1 MKKYKNIQ
9 ERIIQIRNKMKE
21 IESIDRNYFID
32 SNWKILQKE
41 LKELIK
47 EKSRQDSGFNNN
59 ISNENQL
66 FLDKEQK
73 DLDEIINNLIE
84 LTEKLKNKR
93 ALLKNEFRL
102 RNLKCSQSERI
113 YNKYAESINILN
125 NIRK

>member
-21 IESIDRNYFID
+21 IESIDKNYFID
-32 SNWKILQKE
+32 SKWKILQKE

-93 ALLKNEFRL
+93 ASLKNEFSL
-102 RNLKCSQSERI
+102 RNIKCSQSERI

>member
-1 MKKYKNIQ
+1 
-9 ERIIQIRNKMKE
+9 MKE

-32 SNWKILQKE
+32 SKWKILQKE

-47 EKSRQDSGFNNN
+47 EKSRQDSGFDNN

-93 ALLKNEFRL
+93 ASLKNEFRL

>member
-1 MKKYKNIQ
+1 MKNIKIQ

-21 IESIDRNYFID
+21 IESINRNYFID
-32 SNWKILQKE
+32 SKWKILQKE

-93 ALLKNEFRL
+93 ASLKNEFRL

-125 NIRK
+125 SIRK

>member
-1 MKKYKNIQ
+1 MKNIQ
-9 ERIIQIRNKMKE
+9 KRIIQIRNKMKE
-21 IESIDRNYFID
+21 IESINRNYFID
-32 SNWKILQKE
+32 SKWKILQKE
-41 LKELIK
+41 LKELIR

-93 ALLKNEFRL
+93 ASLKNEFRL

>member
-1 MKKYKNIQ
+1 MKNIQ

-21 IESIDRNYFID
+21 IESINRNYFID
-32 SNWKILQKE
+32 SKWKILQKE
-41 LKELIK
+41 LKELIR

-93 ALLKNEFRL
+93 ASLKNEFRL

-113 YNKYAESINILN
+113 YNKYAESINVLN
-125 NIRK
+125 KIRK

>member
-1 MKKYKNIQ
+1 MKKYKKIQ

-32 SNWKILQKE
+32 SKWKILQKE

-47 EKSRQDSGFNNN
+47 EKSRQDSGFDNN

-93 ALLKNEFRL
+93 ASLKNEFRL

>member
-47 EKSRQDSGFNNN
+47 EKSRQDSGFDNN

-93 ALLKNEFRL
+93 VSLKNEFRL
-102 RNLKCSQSERI
+102 RNLKCSQSEKI

>member
-1 MKKYKNIQ
+1 MKKYKKIQ

-21 IESIDRNYFID
+21 IESINRNYFID
-32 SNWKILQKE
+32 SKWKILQKE

-47 EKSRQDSGFNNN
+47 EKSRQDSGFDNN

-93 ALLKNEFRL
+93 ASLKNEFRL